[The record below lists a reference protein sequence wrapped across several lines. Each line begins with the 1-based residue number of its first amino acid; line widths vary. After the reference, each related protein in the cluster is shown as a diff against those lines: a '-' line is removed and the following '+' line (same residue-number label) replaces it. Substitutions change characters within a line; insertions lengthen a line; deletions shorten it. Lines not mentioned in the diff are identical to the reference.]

1 MSLDARLKAMKPVK
15 APRGFAARVAAA
27 AELRARPWH
36 ARPFWT
42 WAPAG
47 QAAFAAALAL
57 GAAGLAGT
65 ATAAGAEALGR
76 VDWLFTVCGALL
88 SAAGSLKLPAAVL
101 GAAALALCAAPVA
114 AMTAL
119 PRARID

>member
-1 MSLDARLKAMKPVK
+1 MSLDARLKALKPVR

-27 AELRARPWH
+27 AALRARPWH

-76 VDWLFTVCGALL
+76 VDWLLTVAAAVL
-88 SAAGSLKLPAAVL
+88 SAAASLKLPVAAAF
-101 GAAALALCAAPVA
+101 AAALALCAAPA
-114 AMTAL
+114 AALAAL